1 MRVTLR
7 SNQQGEAVL
16 ILRFLKAIWRF
27 LSGVSRV
34 ISVLVPLVFVGVFIT
49 AFSLSLGDAG
59 PKPLPDK
66 AALLI
71 APSGALVEDAPA
83 PTPLAA
89 LFNQEYQQ
97 PTVLQDIISAIRW
110 AAEDDR
116 ISAVVLDLENVSGP
130 TTSQT
135 VEISAAIAEFKDAG
149 KPVIARADFYSQ
161 ANYLL
166 AAQADQVLLHPE
178 GGLFLE
184 GFSVYRAY
192 LRTFLERVRVTMHV
206 FRAGDNKSAVE
217 PYLRD
222 DMSDGER
229 EVITRWLTGLW
240 SAFTGLAESGR
251 GMPLGSMDAFIA
263 AFPEKLNASEND
275 LAETLLAAGW
285 IDVLADHAE
294 MDAALIKWV
303 GAEDEAGL
311 APMVSLEQYQEAL
324 ATRRSET
331 EQGLPLIAIVPV
343 EGTLVPGE
351 SEEGMAGSDT
361 IMHYIETALEA
372 DALAAM
378 VLRVNSPGG
387 SVFASEQIRRKL
399 FEVRERG
406 IPLVVSMGSVAAS
419 GGYWIAAEADEIW
432 ALPTTITGSIGAF
445 SAFPT
450 IEGVFDYIGVTV
462 DGLGTTSLAGA
473 ASFER
478 GLSPEMA
485 SIVQALSVGAYQ
497 DFVQLVAN
505 GRGMTREAVEQV
517 ADGLVWTGQEAAM
530 NGLVDGLGG
539 LDEAVAAAA
548 SLAGVE
554 QWRTRRTS
562 VPPSFESLFIEEL
575 SRSLTQSVL
584 PKGAWFQAL
593 ANSFTPVV
601 KSVSSLRD
609 PAHLYVQCLLCA
621 PLP

>member
-1 MRVTLR
+1 M
-7 SNQQGEAVL
+7 
-16 ILRFLKAIWRF
+16 ILRFFKAIWRV

-34 ISVLVPLVFVGVFIT
+34 ISVLVPLIFVGVFIA
-49 AFSLSLGDAG
+49 AFSLGRGDAG
-59 PKPLPDK
+59 PASLPDT

-83 PTPLAA
+83 LDPLAA
-89 LFNQEYQQ
+89 FLSQDYQQ
-97 PTVLQDIISAIRW
+97 PTVLQDVISAIRR

-116 ISAVVLDLENVSGP
+116 ISAVVLDLENVAGP

-135 VEISAAIAEFKDAG
+135 VEISAAIAEFKSTG
-149 KPVIARADFYSQ
+149 KPVIAKADFYSQ

-166 AAQADQVLLHPE
+166 AAQADQVFLHPE

-240 SAFTGLAESGR
+240 SAYTARAESGR
-251 GMPLGSMDAFIA
+251 GMAPGSMDAFIA
-263 AFPEKLNASEND
+263 TFPKQLSAAGND

-285 IDVLADHAE
+285 IDVLADHDE

-303 GAEDEAGL
+303 GAEGEDGL
-311 APMVSLEQYQEAL
+311 APMVSLEQYHEDL
-324 ATRRSET
+324 AMRRSES

-361 IMHYIETALEA
+361 ITDYIESALEA
-372 DALAAM
+372 EDLAAI

-387 SVFASEQIRRKL
+387 SVFASDQIRRKL

-432 ALPTTITGSIGAF
+432 ALPSTITGSIGAF

-450 IEGVFDYIGVTV
+450 IEGVLDYIGVTV
-462 DGLGTTSLAGA
+462 DGLGTTALAGA

-485 SIVQALSVGAYQ
+485 SIVQALSIGAYE

-505 GRGMTREAVEQV
+505 GRGMSREAVEQV
-517 ADGLVWTGQEAAM
+517 ADGLVWTGQEAAT
-530 NGLVDGLGG
+530 NGLVDDLGG
-539 LDEAVAAAA
+539 LEQAVAAAA

-609 PAHLYVQCLLCA
+609 PAHLYVQCLSCV
-621 PLP
+621 PIP

>member
-1 MRVTLR
+1 M
-7 SNQQGEAVL
+7 

-34 ISVLVPLVFVGVFIT
+34 ISVLVPLLFVGVFI
-49 AFSLSLGDAG
+49 AVFSLSLGDAG
-59 PKPLPDK
+59 PEALPDK

-83 PTPLAA
+83 LEPLAA
-89 LFNQEYQQ
+89 LFSQEYQP
-97 PTVLQDIISAIRW
+97 PTVLQDVISAIRS
-110 AAEDDR
+110 AAKDDR

-135 VEISAAIAEFKDAG
+135 LEISAAIAEFKEAG
-149 KPVIARADFYSQ
+149 KPVIAKADFYSQ

-222 DMSDGER
+222 DMSEGER

-251 GMPLGSMDAFIA
+251 GMPPGSMDAFIA
-263 AFPEKLNASEND
+263 TFPEQLSAAGND
-275 LAETLLAAGW
+275 LAETLLAGGW
-285 IDVLADHAE
+285 VDVLADHGE
-294 MDAALIKWV
+294 MEAALVEWV
-303 GAEDEAGL
+303 GAEDEEGL
-311 APMVSLEQYQEAL
+311 APMVSLEHYQKDMAV
-324 ATRRSET
+324 RRSVT

-343 EGTLVPGE
+343 EGTLVPGD

-361 IMHYIETALEA
+361 ITHYIEMALEA
-372 DALAAM
+372 ESLAAI

-387 SVFASEQIRRKL
+387 SVFASDQIRRKL

-450 IEGVFDYIGVTV
+450 IEGVLDYIGVTV
-462 DGLGTTSLAGA
+462 DGLGTTPMAGA

-497 DFVQLVAN
+497 DFVQLVAI
-505 GRGMTREAVEQV
+505 GRDMSPEAVEQV
-517 ADGLVWTGQEAAM
+517 ADGLVWTGQEAAK

-539 LDEAVAAAA
+539 LEQAVAAAA

-562 VPPSFESLFIEEL
+562 MPPSFESLFIEEL

-593 ANSFTPVV
+593 ANSLTPVV

>member
-263 AFPEKLNASEND
+263 TFPEKLNASGND
-275 LAETLLAAGW
+275 LAETLMAAGW

-361 IMHYIETALEA
+361 ITHYIETALEA

>member
-110 AAEDDR
+110 VAEDDR

-361 IMHYIETALEA
+361 ITHYIETALEA

-497 DFVQLVAN
+497 DFVQLVAD

>member
-361 IMHYIETALEA
+361 ITHYIETALEA

-497 DFVQLVAN
+497 DFVQLVAD

-517 ADGLVWTGQEAAM
+517 ADGLVWTGHEAAM